1 MHRPVLVGAT
11 IIDSE
16 KETSNNF
23 VERTNAREEFL
34 NCVDNNEPETTSE
47 ACDDAGGSHPCD
59 SVKWDRTGDDIM
71 AGLPLKT
78 SQFPKLALAFVDAI
92 KKNRSCQKLIRSK
105 MMQLEARI
113 EELNKLVGRVKILK
127 DFQAACKRRT
137 GRALSQKK
145 DARVQLISL
154 PKLRATMKVFVILL
168 SLSLDECVHNFL
180 SGNYCYYGFFEF
192 IC

>member
-1 MHRPVLVGAT
+1 MHRPVQVGAT

-23 VERTNAREEFL
+23 VERTNAREGFL
-34 NCVDNNEPETTSE
+34 DYVDNNEPGTTSE
-47 ACDDAGGSHPCD
+47 ACDDAGGRHPP
-59 SVKWDRTGDDIM
+59 GDDVM
-71 AGLPLKT
+71 AGLPRQT
-78 SQFPKLALAFVDAI
+78 SHFPESALAFIDAI

-105 MMQLEARI
+105 MMQMEARI

-127 DFQAACKRRT
+127 DFQASCKRRT

-154 PKLRATMKVFVILL
+154 PKQRATSKVFFVLL
-168 SLSLDECVHNFL
+168 SLSVDECVHNSLLRNVCFVFWVL
-180 SGNYCYYGFFEF
+180 
-192 IC
+192 IDI